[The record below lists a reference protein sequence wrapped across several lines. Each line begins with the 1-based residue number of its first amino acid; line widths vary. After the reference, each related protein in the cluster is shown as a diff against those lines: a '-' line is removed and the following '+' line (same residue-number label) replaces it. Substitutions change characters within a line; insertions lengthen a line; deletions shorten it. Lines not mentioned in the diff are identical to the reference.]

1 MCHEPWFVPC
11 PGEQRPG
18 HGSQAV
24 LRVNTQRC
32 CTDLMIKVWGIGWVG
47 GGGGGG
53 EAPGGVPAC
62 GDQQSS
68 RGHASNADIKVTTQK
83 HRKRS

>member
-47 GGGGGG
+47 VGGG
-53 EAPGGVPAC
+53 ERHLGGSQLV
-62 GDQQSS
+62 GT
-68 RGHASNADIKVTTQK
+68 SNQAEDMQATQT
-83 HRKRS
+83 